1 MYFDDYNYK
10 FFNKFILPSPEEIR
24 EIIEYENRS
33 RTSSKSSMHED
44 ENFSLKEIDEILKSQ
59 DIDWFKELDQMKSSA
74 IGHWNLFDLTEIGQ
88 DLDKDEWKASMLKW
102 KSSIMFGD
110 D

>member
-59 DIDWFKELDQMKSSA
+59 DID
-74 IGHWNLFDLTEIGQ
+74 
-88 DLDKDEWKASMLKW
+88 
-102 KSSIMFGD
+102 
-110 D
+110 